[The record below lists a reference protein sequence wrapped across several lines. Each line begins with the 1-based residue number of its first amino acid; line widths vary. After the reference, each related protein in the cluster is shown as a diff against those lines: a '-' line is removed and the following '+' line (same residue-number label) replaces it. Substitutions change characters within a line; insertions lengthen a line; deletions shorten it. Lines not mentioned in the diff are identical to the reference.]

1 MVDTSITQEMECKIC
16 YNFYNLWDRRPKV
29 LECCHRMCSKCLYK
43 IIDLG
48 ESPQNDIICP
58 FCRYETSL
66 PDKAGNSLPDDHN
79 IVAALSLG
87 VRTKRYLQENSAELL
102 LSPKRSTSFVNSSH
116 SSSNCLV
123 ITIIEVQREATP
135 AVGVYRPSS
144 FNTNATASGWWT
156 VWNCAS
162 VLCQTLAWI
171 LVWLLGLLYV
181 SSLPLGIYLLM
192 NQKITLGIIFVS
204 VVPSSIVIV
213 MVYRF
218 CQWLCYEFLNCIS
231 T

>member
-1 MVDTSITQEMECKIC
+1 MVDTSITEEMECKIC
-16 YNFYNLWDRRPKV
+16 YNFYNLTDRRPKV

-43 IIDLG
+43 IINLR

-66 PDKAGNSLPDDHN
+66 SDKAVNSLPDDHN
-79 IVAALSLG
+79 IVATLSLG

-102 LSPKRSTSFVNSSH
+102 LSPKISTSFVNPSD

-123 ITIIEVQREATP
+123 ITIMEVQREAAP

-162 VLCQTLAWI
+162 VICQTLAWI
-171 LVWLLGLLYV
+171 LIWLLCLLYL
-181 SSLPLGIYLLM
+181 SSLPLGIYLLI
-192 NQKITLGIIFVS
+192 NQKINLGIIFVS
-204 VVPSSIVIV
+204 IVPSTLVII
-213 MVYRF
+213 MVYGF
-218 CQWLCYEFLNCIS
+218 CQWLCHKFLNCIS
-231 T
+231 S